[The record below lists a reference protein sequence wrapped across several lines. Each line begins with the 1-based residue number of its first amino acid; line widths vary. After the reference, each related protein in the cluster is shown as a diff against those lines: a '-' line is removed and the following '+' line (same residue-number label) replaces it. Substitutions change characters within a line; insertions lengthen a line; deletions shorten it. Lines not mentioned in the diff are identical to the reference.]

1 MTTDSRP
8 RQFLSEINVIP
19 LVDVVLV
26 LLVIF
31 MVTAPM
37 LHRGLDINLP
47 TSAANNIKADERLI
61 ITIQKDHSL
70 SLGNDP
76 ISLIDLR
83 TKLQEAKVSN
93 PFISVYLRAD
103 QAVPYGT
110 VVQIMDEVKGAKIER
125 LGMVTGPKMETIQA
139 DNIATSP

>member
-1 MTTDSRP
+1 MTTNSPP

-19 LVDVVLV
+19 LVDVVFV
-26 LLVIF
+26 LLIIF

-37 LHRGLDINLP
+37 LHRGLDVNLP
-47 TSAANNIKADERLI
+47 TSAANTIKAEERLI
-61 ITIQKDHSL
+61 VTIQKDRSL

-83 TKLQEAKVSN
+83 SRLQEAKASN
-93 PFISVYLRAD
+93 PLISVYLRAD
-103 QAVPYGT
+103 QTVPYGT

-125 LGMVTGPKMETIQA
+125 LGMVTGPRIETIEVDTIEA
-139 DNIATSP
+139 SP

>member
-1 MTTDSRP
+1 MITESRS
-8 RQFLSEINVIP
+8 RQFLAEINVIP

-37 LHRGLDINLP
+37 LHRGLDVNLP
-47 TSAANNIKADERLI
+47 TTAANTIKAEERLI
-61 ITIQKDHSL
+61 VTIQKDRSL

-76 ISLIDLR
+76 ISLVALR
-83 TKLQEAKVSN
+83 AKLQEAKISN
-93 PFISVYLRAD
+93 PLVSVYLRAD
-103 QAVPYGT
+103 QTVPYGT

-125 LGMVTGPKMETIQA
+125 LGMVTGPKMETIEA
-139 DNIATSP
+139 DNIEASP

>member
-1 MTTDSRP
+1 MITGSRS
-8 RQFLSEINVIP
+8 RQFLAEINVIP

-47 TSAANNIKADERLI
+47 TTAANTIKAEERLI
-61 ITIQKDHSL
+61 VTIQKDRSL

-76 ISLIDLR
+76 ISLVALR
-83 TKLQEAKVSN
+83 AKLQEARTSN
-93 PFISVYLRAD
+93 PLVSVYLRAD
-103 QAVPYGT
+103 QTVPYGT

-125 LGMVTGPKMETIQA
+125 LGMVTGPKMETIEA
-139 DNIATSP
+139 DNIGASP

>member
-47 TSAANNIKADERLI
+47 TSTANNIKADERLI

-139 DNIATSP
+139 DNIGTSP

>member
-1 MTTDSRP
+1 MTTTSPP

-19 LVDVVLV
+19 LVDVVFV
-26 LLVIF
+26 LLIIF

-37 LHRGLDINLP
+37 LHRGLDVNLP
-47 TSAANNIKADERLI
+47 TSAANTIKAEERLI
-61 ITIQKDHSL
+61 VTIQKDRSL

-83 TKLQEAKVSN
+83 SRLQEAKASN

-103 QAVPYGT
+103 QTVPYGT

-125 LGMVTGPKMETIQA
+125 LGMVTGPKIETIEEET
-139 DNIATSP
+139 IGVSP

>member
-47 TSAANNIKADERLI
+47 TSTANNMKADERLI

-110 VVQIMDEVKGAKIER
+110 VVQIMDEVKGANIER

-139 DNIATSP
+139 DNIGTSP

>member
-1 MTTDSRP
+1 MITRSQP

-47 TSAANNIKADERLI
+47 TTAANTIKAEERLI
-61 ITIQKDHSL
+61 VTIQKDHGL

-76 ISLIDLR
+76 ISLVDLR
-83 TKLQEAKVSN
+83 SRLQKAKAAN
-93 PFISVYLRAD
+93 PHVSVYLRAD
-103 QAVPYGT
+103 KTVPYGT
-110 VVQIMDEVKGAKIER
+110 VVQIMDEVKGAKIDR
-125 LGMVTGPKMETIQA
+125 LGMITGPKIETIEA
-139 DNIATSP
+139 DNIGASP

>member
-1 MTTDSRP
+1 MTSGSRP

-47 TSAANNIKADERLI
+47 TSAANNIKAEERLI
-61 ITIQKDHSL
+61 VTIQKDHSL

-76 ISLIDLR
+76 ISLVDLR
-83 TKLQEAKVSN
+83 TKLQEAKISN
-93 PFISVYLRAD
+93 PLISVYLRAD
-103 QAVPYGT
+103 QTVPYGT

-125 LGMVTGPKMETIQA
+125 LGMVTGPKMEMIEA
-139 DNIATSP
+139 DNIGTSP